1 MIYLWYNNIVINQ
14 NKFLRGGN
22 NMFRLKVKCG
32 RGWKLGWNVYDT
44 MEAAFK
50 RKAEMESVGHV
61 VKVIKAI

>member
-1 MIYLWYNNIVINQ
+1 
-14 NKFLRGGN
+14 
-22 NMFRLKVKCG
+22 MFRLKVKYG

-44 MEAAFK
+44 MEAALE